1 MEFNLSTEQ
10 EILRQ
15 SVRSFAE
22 NEIAPVARELDKQEA
37 FSYETMAKM
46 AELGLFGIVVPE
58 KYGGQ
63 GMDYLSY
70 IIAVEEIAR
79 VDGSHA
85 ATVAAENSLGIGPL
99 YYYGSEAQ
107 KLKYLSALCRGE
119 TLWGFGLT
127 EPNAGSDA
135 SNTSTKAVLD
145 GNEWV
150 INGSK
155 IFITNASTDISAG
168 VTVLCRTGTRD
179 DGKPELSCIL
189 VETGTPGYSARVMH
203 DKMMWRASNT
213 SELYFEDCRV
223 PAENLL
229 GTRGHGFY
237 QMMQTLDSGRLSIGA
252 IGLGGA
258 QGCFE
263 RSLNYCQQREQFG
276 RPIARFQVN
285 AFKLA
290 DMALEIDAARLMLYR
305 ACWLRDNDQPY
316 SKEAAM
322 AKLYC
327 SEVMYRCANHAVQL
341 HGGYGLM
348 REYDVERFY
357 RDQKLLE
364 IGEGTSEIQRI
375 VIARHI
381 GALKGLGEK

>member
-1 MEFNLSTEQ
+1 MDFSLSPEQ
-10 EILRQ
+10 EILRD

-22 NEIAPVARELDKQEA
+22 KEIKPVARELDRKEE
-37 FSYETMAKM
+37 FSYDTMKKM
-46 AELGLFGIVVPE
+46 AELGLFGIFVSE

-99 YYYGSEAQ
+99 YYFGNEEQ
-107 KLKYLSALCRGE
+107 KKKYLPKLCRGE
-119 TLWGFGLT
+119 ALWGFGLT

-135 SNTSTKAVLD
+135 VAARTNAVLEGD
-145 GNEWV
+145 EWV
-150 INGSK
+150 VNGSK

-168 VTVLCRTGTRD
+168 STVLCRTGTRE
-179 DGKPELSCIL
+179 DGRAELSCII
-189 VETGTPGYSARVMH
+189 VETGTPGYTTKVMH
-203 DKMMWRASNT
+203 DKMMWRSSNT
-213 SELYFEDCRV
+213 SELYFDDCRV
-223 PAENLL
+223 PQDNLL
-229 GTRGHGFY
+229 GPRGDGFY
-237 QMMQTLDSGRLSIGA
+237 QMMQTLDGGRLSIA
-252 IGLGGA
+252 AMGLGGA
-258 QGCFE
+258 QGCFDLALKYANE
-263 RSLNYCQQREQFG
+263 REQFG
-276 RPIARFQVN
+276 RPISKFQVN

-290 DMALEIDAARLMLYR
+290 DMALEIENARLLLYK
-305 ACWLRDNDQPY
+305 ACWLRDNDKAF

-348 REYDVERFY
+348 QEYDIERFY

-364 IGEGTSEIQRI
+364 IGEGTSEVQRL

-381 GALKGLGEK
+381 GAL

>member
-1 MEFNLSTEQ
+1 MMDFSLSTDH
-10 EILRQ
+10 EILRD

-22 NEIAPVARELDKQEA
+22 KEIKPVAAELDKKEE
-37 FSYETMAKM
+37 FSYETMQKM
-46 AELGLFGIVVPE
+46 AELGLFGIFVAE

-63 GMDYLSY
+63 AMDYISY

-79 VDGSHA
+79 IDGSHA

-99 YYYGSEAQ
+99 YYFGSEEQ
-107 KLKYLSALCRGE
+107 KTKYLPKLCRGE

-135 SNTSTKAVLD
+135 ANSQTKAVLD

-155 IFITNASTDISAG
+155 IFITNASTDITAG
-168 VTVLCRTGTRD
+168 VTVLCRTGVRD
-179 DGKPELSCIL
+179 DGRPELSCIL
-189 VETGTPGYSARVMH
+189 VETGTRGFTAKVMH

-223 PAENLL
+223 PKENLL
-229 GTRGHGFY
+229 GTRGNGFH
-237 QMMQTLDSGRLSIGA
+237 QMMQTLDGGRLSIGA
-252 IGLGGA
+252 MGLGGA
-258 QGCFE
+258 QGCLDMAL
-263 RSLNYCQQREQFG
+263 RYSNQREQFG
-276 RPIARFQVN
+276 RPIATFQAN

-290 DMALEIDAARLMLYR
+290 DMALEIECARLLLYK
-305 ACWLRDNDQPY
+305 ACWLRDNNMPF

-348 REYDVERFY
+348 KEYDVERFY
-357 RDQKLLE
+357 RDQKLLD
-364 IGEGTSEIQRI
+364 IGEGTSEVQRI

-381 GALKGLGEK
+381 GAKCL

>member
-1 MEFNLSTEQ
+1 MMDFSLSIDH
-10 EILRQ
+10 EILRD

-22 NEIAPVARELDKQEA
+22 KEIKPVAAELDKKEE
-37 FSYETMAKM
+37 FSYETMQKM
-46 AELGLFGIVVPE
+46 AELGLFGIFVAE

-63 GMDYLSY
+63 AMDYISY

-79 VDGSHA
+79 IDGSHA

-99 YYYGSEAQ
+99 YYFGSEEQ
-107 KLKYLSALCRGE
+107 KTKYLPKLCRGE

-135 SNTSTKAVLD
+135 ANSQTKAVLD

-155 IFITNASTDISAG
+155 IFITNASTDITAG
-168 VTVLCRTGTRD
+168 VTVLCRTGVRD
-179 DGKPELSCIL
+179 DGRPELSCIL
-189 VETGTPGYSARVMH
+189 VETGTRGFTAKVMH

-223 PAENLL
+223 PKENLL
-229 GTRGHGFY
+229 GTRGNGFH
-237 QMMQTLDSGRLSIGA
+237 QMMQTLDGGRLSIGA
-252 IGLGGA
+252 MGLGGA
-258 QGCFE
+258 QGCLDMAL
-263 RSLNYCQQREQFG
+263 RYSNQREQFG
-276 RPIARFQVN
+276 RPIATFQAN

-290 DMALEIDAARLMLYR
+290 DMALEIECARLLLYK
-305 ACWLRDNDQPY
+305 ACWLRDNNMPF

-348 REYDVERFY
+348 KEYDVERFY
-357 RDQKLLE
+357 RDQKLLD
-364 IGEGTSEIQRI
+364 IGEGTSEVQRI

-381 GALKGLGEK
+381 GAKCL

>member
-1 MEFNLSTEQ
+1 MDFSLSTDH
-10 EILRQ
+10 EILRE

-22 NEIAPVARELDKQEA
+22 KEIKPVARELDEKEE
-37 FSYETMAKM
+37 FSYDTMQKM
-46 AELGLFGIVVPE
+46 AELGLFGIFVSD

-63 GMDYLSY
+63 AMDYISY

-99 YYYGSEAQ
+99 YYFGNEEQ
-107 KLKYLSALCRGE
+107 KMKYLPKLCSGE
-119 TLWGFGLT
+119 ALWGFGLT

-135 SNTSTKAVLD
+135 GNTQTTAVLD

-155 IFITNASTDISAG
+155 IFITNAATDITTGA
-168 VTVLCRTGTRD
+168 TVLARTGVRD
-179 DGKPELSCIL
+179 DGKPELSCII
-189 VETGTPGYSARVMH
+189 VESGTPGFTAKEMH
-203 DKMMWRASNT
+203 GKLMWRASNT

-223 PAENLL
+223 PKDNLL
-229 GTRGHGFY
+229 GPRGQGFH
-237 QMMQTLDSGRLSIGA
+237 QMMKTLDGGRLSIGA
-252 IGLGGA
+252 MGLGGA
-258 QGCFE
+258 QGCFDMAMK
-263 RSLNYCQQREQFG
+263 YCQEREQFG
-276 RPIARFQVN
+276 RLIATFQVN

-290 DMALEIDAARLMLYR
+290 DMATEIECARLLLYK
-305 ACWLRDNDQPY
+305 ACWLNDNSLPY
-316 SKEAAM
+316 AKEAAM

-327 SEVMYRCANHAVQL
+327 SEVMYRAANHSVQL

-348 REYDVERFY
+348 KEYDIERFY

-364 IGEGTSEIQRI
+364 IGEGTSEVQRL
-375 VIARHI
+375 VIARYL
-381 GALKGLGEK
+381 GAKSL